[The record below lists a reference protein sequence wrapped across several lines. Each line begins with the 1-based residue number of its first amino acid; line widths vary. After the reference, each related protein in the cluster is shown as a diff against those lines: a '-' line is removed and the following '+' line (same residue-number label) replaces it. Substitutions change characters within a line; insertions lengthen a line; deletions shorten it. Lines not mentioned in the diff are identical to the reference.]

1 MTVKA
6 NYTIKDI
13 AREAKVSTAT
23 VSRFINKSGHID
35 DDTAKKVEF
44 IINKFGFTPSRNAQS
59 LKTKKSWQIMFVVP
73 DISNPF
79 YSNMAKT
86 VQSITKDRGYTLT
99 LYDTNEDVSE
109 EFTAIKTAT
118 KINADGIILCSLYA
132 KDGVIEELIK
142 SGLKTTVGIA
152 YERCP
157 FDSVHGI
164 MGEGTYLSTRHL
176 IELGHRRIAFAGGP
190 KDSIISSSR
199 RDGNSKALKEAG
211 MEFDEMYSFEMG
223 FSEESGYK
231 AGKYFSSL
239 DPRPTAI
246 CCANDLIALGVLSAL
261 NENGIRVPDDISI
274 TGMDNIPYANLTR
287 PRLTTVINNSEAFG
301 KSAIELLL
309 ERIDGTYEGPPR
321 EMVFPGKLVIRE
333 STGKIK

>member
-1 MTVKA
+1 MA

-23 VSRFINKSGHID
+23 VSRFINKSSRISD
-35 DDTAKKVEF
+35 NTAKKVEYV
-44 IINKFGFTPSRNAQS
+44 ISKFGFTPSRNAQS
-59 LKTKKSWQIMFVVP
+59 LKTKKSWQIMLVVP
-73 DISNPF
+73 DICNPF
-79 YSNMAKT
+79 YSKMAKT
-86 VQSITKDRGYTLT
+86 VQAITKGKGYTLT
-99 LYDTNEDVSE
+99 LYDTNEDISD
-109 EFTAIKTAT
+109 EFTAIKTAV
-118 KINADGIILCSLYA
+118 KINADGIILCSLYV
-132 KDGVIEELIK
+132 KEEIIEELSK
-142 SGLKTTVGIA
+142 SGLEATVGIA

-199 RDGNSKALKEAG
+199 RDGNARALKEAG
-211 MEFDEMYSFEMG
+211 LEFDEGYNFEMG
-223 FSEESGYK
+223 FSEDSGYK

-261 NENGIRVPDDISI
+261 NENGIMVPDDISI

-301 KSAIELLL
+301 SVAIELLL
-309 ERIDGTYEGPPR
+309 ERIEGIYQGPPR
-321 EMVFPGKLVIRE
+321 EKVFPGKLVIRE
-333 STGKIK
+333 STGRIK